1 MRIIAGQF
9 KGRKINFPEEKNTRP
24 LRDFV
29 RESIFNIIEN
39 SSKLKFQIEDSIVLD
54 LFSGT
59 GSFGLECISRGAK
72 NVTFF
77 ENYPNTLKILKKNI
91 KLLNVSKKC
100 EIFDQNSF
108 NLFDN
113 NKISS
118 QKFDLIFLD
127 PPYREKNINFLIENI
142 LAKKILN
149 KKGIIILHRH
159 KNDDLEITSK
169 FKIKDIRFYGISK
182 ILIGE

>member
-29 RESIFNIIEN
+29 RESVFNIIEN
-39 SSKLKFQIEDSIVLD
+39 SNKLKFQIKDSIVLD

-159 KNDDLEITSK
+159 KNDNFDINSRL
-169 FKIKDIRFYGISK
+169 KILDERVYGISK
-182 ILIGE
+182 IIIGN

>member
-1 MRIIAGQF
+1 MVFSEMILDIKLLINENNCREF

-39 SSKLKFQIEDSIVLD
+39 SSKLKFQIKNSIVLD

-77 ENYPNTLKILKKNI
+77 ENYPNTLKILKK
-91 KLLNVSKKC
+91 
-100 EIFDQNSF
+100 
-108 NLFDN
+108 
-113 NKISS
+113 ISN
-118 QKFDLIFLD
+118 
-127 PPYREKNINFLIENI
+127 Y
-142 LAKKILN
+142 
-149 KKGIIILHRH
+149 
-159 KNDDLEITSK
+159 
-169 FKIKDIRFYGISK
+169 
-182 ILIGE
+182 